1 MEKQPVIIF
10 LNREQV
16 DFLDKIG
23 KDSLFSK
30 RIKLSRNKIIG
41 SLVELLTE
49 LEINGKDISS
59 AEELKQR
66 IKEKIKFAEAQEIK
80 RPPSVKTQLIEKRE
94 FPRLPVN
101 LEVQYRIL
109 ESLSPHQITTT
120 EDICEKGIRINL
132 PGYIEPKTHLELT
145 INIPDE
151 PEPIKVIGRV
161 VWVKKALDKKS
172 FATGIHLV
180 HIEEKDKE
188 KFYKYAFCGIDE
200 KKK

>member
-94 FPRLPVN
+94 FPRLKAN

>member
-16 DFLDKIG
+16 DLLDRIG

-30 RIKLSRNKIIG
+30 GIKLSRNKIIG
-41 SLVELLTE
+41 SLVELLRE
-49 LEINGKDISS
+49 LGIDGKDISS

-66 IKEKIKFAEAQEIK
+66 IKQRIKFAEAQEIK
-80 RPPSVKTQLIEKRE
+80 GSPLIKTQLIEKRE
-94 FPRLPVN
+94 FPRLNVN
-101 LEVQYRIL
+101 LEVQYRLL
-109 ESLSPHQITTT
+109 ESLKPHQITST
-120 EDICEKGIRINL
+120 EDMSEKGIRINL
-132 PGYIEPKTHLELT
+132 PEYIEPKTHLELT
-145 INIPDE
+145 MNILDE
-151 PEPIKVIGRV
+151 PEPLKAIGRV
-161 VWVKKALDKKS
+161 VWVRKDLKKNS
-172 FATGIHLV
+172 FTTGIHLV